1 MKEKGMKTK
10 IRTIT
15 WGVMSLWLCGFWAS
29 GAYGL
34 TEKQLSLK
42 DIKEVYVFVQ
52 GLTEETKKEGLT
64 SDVVQ
69 KRIEKK
75 LKALGIGVVSEE
87 ESLKIPGS
95 PVLYVNI
102 STGKR
107 KEAAAYVY
115 HVDIGLMQKIRLER
129 DEKIRMMG
137 ITWTKGQMGHCPSQ
151 SFAKTVGE
159 TIDYLMGQFEE
170 DWKQANPDAQVKK
183 EK

>member
-1 MKEKGMKTK
+1 MKTSRW
-10 IRTIT
+10 IIATV
-15 WGVMSLWLCGFWAS
+15 VMSLCLCGFWTS

-42 DIKEVYVFVQ
+42 DIKTVYVFVQ
-52 GLTEETKKEGLT
+52 GVTEETKKEGLT
-64 SDVVQ
+64 SESVQ

-75 LKALGIGVVSEE
+75 LTSLGISVVSEE
-87 ESLKIPGS
+87 EGRKLPGS

-102 STGKR
+102 SAGKR

-129 DEKIRMMG
+129 DEQIRIMG
-137 ITWTKGQMGHCPSQ
+137 ITWTKGQLGHCPSQ

-159 TIDYLMGQFEE
+159 TIDYLMTQFEE
-170 DWKQANPDAQVKK
+170 DWKQANPGAQVKE